1 MKLHRLSLLLT
12 ALLLCACSVNDTPQ
26 LASRA
31 AEGDPAACYE
41 YGHRLLTGH
50 MVKENKTQ
58 AVEWLKRAADKG
70 NIRAAAAL
78 GACYTHAL
86 GTKPDSTLAR
96 KWYTV
101 AAEAGHPHAQIG
113 LAEHYLKVDPKDP
126 AQAVTYIRY
135 AAMQG
140 SADAA
145 FLMSLFFA
153 QGIGVPA
160 HQGIALGW
168 LTNAAELGHKQAL
181 AILRDLADA
190 QQKG

>member
-1 MKLHRLSLLLT
+1 MKLHPFSPLLAT
-12 ALLLCACSVNDTPQ
+12 LLLCGCSVNDTPR
-26 LASRA
+26 LATRA

-41 YGHRLLTGH
+41 YGHRLLTG
-50 MVKENKTQ
+50 NKVQQNQTQ
-58 AVEWLKRAADKG
+58 AIEWLKRAADKG

-78 GACYTHAL
+78 GACYAHAL
-86 GTKPDSTLAR
+86 GTKADSTLAR

-101 AAEAGHPHAQIG
+101 AAEAGHPHAQIS
-113 LAEHYLKVDPKDP
+113 LAEHYLKVAPKDP

-145 FLMSLFFA
+145 FLMSICFA

-168 LTNAAELGHKQAL
+168 LTNAAELGHEQAL
-181 AILRDLADA
+181 TILRDLADA
-190 QQKG
+190 QQEG